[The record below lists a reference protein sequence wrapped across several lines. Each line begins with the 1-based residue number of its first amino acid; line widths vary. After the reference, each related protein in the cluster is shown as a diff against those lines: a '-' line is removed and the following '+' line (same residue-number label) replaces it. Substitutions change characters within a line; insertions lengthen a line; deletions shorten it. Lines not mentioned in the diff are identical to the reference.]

1 MNTLPP
7 PASTAIFVAAARAV
21 DAEKFYGAGD
31 SEVHALDG
39 VDVRFEKGKFTA
51 IMGPSGSG
59 KSTLMHCIAG
69 LDSLTG
75 GAVYIGDTDLSQP
88 VSYTHLTLP
97 TNREV

>member
-1 MNTLPP
+1 MSTPPRPANT
-7 PASTAIFVAAARAV
+7 ATFTAAARAV
-21 DAEKFYGAGD
+21 GAKKLYGSGD

-39 VDVRFEKGKFTA
+39 VEVQFEQGKFTA

-75 GAVYIGDTDLSQP
+75 GAVYIGDTDLSHCLL
-88 VSYTHLTLP
+88 YTSDAAD
-97 TNREV
+97 E